1 MSEKSIDDGG
11 KKKCGWGS
19 RGKLRY
25 RGPYAQCCGGQN
37 SDKNQVHLGGHIKAS
52 SLQLVIGKERL
63 G

>member
-19 RGKLRY
+19 RGKLRF
-25 RGPYAQCCGGQN
+25 RSVYAQGRGGQN
-37 SDKNQVHLGGHIKAS
+37 SDKNQVRLGGHIKAS
-52 SLQLVIGKERL
+52 SLQLVVGKERL